1 MSEITY
7 IETTKVDRLSL
18 FELYND
24 AGWSAYTKD
33 IDKLENAIK
42 ASLYVRIAI
51 KDEKLI
57 GLIRVVGDGLTIIYI
72 QDILVLEKF
81 RRMNIGTMLMA
92 STLQKFQDVRQK
104 VLLTDDNNSTRLFY
118 ESLGFDSCGKLG
130 LVSYIKFE

>member
-57 GLIRVVGDGLTIIYI
+57 GLIRVIGDGLTIIYI

>member
-57 GLIRVVGDGLTIIYI
+57 GLIRVIGDGLTIIYI

-81 RRMNIGTMLMA
+81 RRMKIGTMLITK
-92 STLQKFQDVRQK
+92 TLQKFKDVRQK
-104 VLLTDDNNSTRLFY
+104 VLLTDDNTNTRLFY

>member
-57 GLIRVVGDGLTIIYI
+57 GLIRVIGDGLTIIYI

-81 RRMNIGTMLMA
+81 RRMKIGTMLITK
-92 STLQKFQDVRQK
+92 TLQKFKDVRQK
-104 VLLTDDNNSTRLFY
+104 VLLTDDNTNTRLFY
-118 ESLGFDSCGKLG
+118 ESLGFDSCEKLG
-130 LVSYIKFE
+130 LVSFIKFE

>member
-33 IDKLENAIK
+33 INKLENAIK

-57 GLIRVVGDGLTIIYI
+57 GLIRVIGDGLTIIYI

-81 RRMNIGTMLMA
+81 RRMKIGTMLITK
-92 STLQKFQDVRQK
+92 TLQKFKDVRQK
-104 VLLTDDNNSTRLFY
+104 VLLTDDNTNTRLFY
-118 ESLGFDSCGKLG
+118 ESLGFDSCEKLG
-130 LVSYIKFE
+130 LVSFIKFE